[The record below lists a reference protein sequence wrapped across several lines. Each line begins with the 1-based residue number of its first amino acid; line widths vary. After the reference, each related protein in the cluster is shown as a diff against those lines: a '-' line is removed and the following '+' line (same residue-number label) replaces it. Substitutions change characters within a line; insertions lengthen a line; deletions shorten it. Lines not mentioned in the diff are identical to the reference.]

1 MNRTARNTLQIALLG
16 LAVGW
21 VGCSDSERDNSL
33 VGSDDLTMQ
42 PAGKGAVPTVPGRY
56 IVVLE
61 DGLDADAV
69 GARARGAAA
78 RYNAQAEHVYTRAV
92 RGFSLNGLSQAAAA
106 QLANEPG
113 VRWVEQDRVWSIS
126 KPGNGKGPGGGGGDG
141 GGGSNCQAETVPWGI
156 TRVGGSVDMSGSS
169 KRAFVIDSGINP
181 VDDLNLDANLSRNFV
196 TRGRDNGGRDGNGHG
211 THVAGTIAAIDND
224 CDVVGVAAG
233 ATVVAVRV
241 LDNQGSGYTSWITAG
256 IDYVASVGN
265 PGDVANMSLGGSGSS
280 ATMENAVQN
289 AAAQGIAFSLAAGNS
304 SADANNYTPART
316 NGPNIYT
323 VSATDINDDFAYFSN
338 YGNPPVDYA
347 APGVDVE
354 SLSKDGGT
362 VVYSGTSMAA
372 PHVAGLLL
380 LGPIQ
385 TDGFVNSGDP
395 DGTPD
400 PIAHR

>member
-1 MNRTARNTLQIALLG
+1 MRIAHHTLRIALLG

-21 VGCSDSERDNSL
+21 VGCGDSTRNSSL
-33 VGSDDLTMQ
+33 IGSQEPSMQ
-42 PAGKGAVPTVPGRY
+42 PAGKTAAPAVPGRY

-61 DGLDADAV
+61 DGFNADEV
-69 GARARGAAA
+69 SARARGAAA
-78 RYNAQAEHVYTRAV
+78 RHNAQAEHVYTRAL

-106 QLANEPG
+106 QLADEPG

-126 KPGNGKGPGGGGGDG
+126 KPGNGQGPGGGDGGDD

-169 KRAFVIDSGINP
+169 ARAFVIDSG
-181 VDDLNLDANLSRNFV
+181 VSEVADLNIDTGLAANFV
-196 TRGRDNGGRDGNGHG
+196 TRGKSSWTDGNGHG

-233 ATVVAVRV
+233 ATVVPIRV
-241 LDNQGSGYTSWITAG
+241 LDSRGSGYTSWITAG
-256 IDYVASVGN
+256 VDYVASVGN

-289 AAAQGIAFSLAAGNS
+289 AAAQGIAFALAAGNS

-338 YGNPPVDYA
+338 YGDPPIDYA

-380 LGPIQ
+380 LGAIQ
-385 TDGFVNSGDP
+385 TDGYANGDP
-395 DGTPD
+395 DGSPD